1 MDIVA
6 QVQYNFK
13 IDEELKDTAEE
24 LSKEFS
30 SKQEFLSSMLD
41 SYKQFKQQNLDT
53 DIDMSQYNDIETNT
67 KQVLY
72 EAFKHIIYT
81 IQAHNTNN
89 KQLAISVEQDKIFIE
104 KERESFNQQIAD
116 IQATHNEE
124 LLKVSA
130 QHKAEL
136 QNKETLSQQMSETNK
151 KLSLELTELMR
162 TMESKQKEIEDL
174 KLIAGHTQS
183 ISNENTLLRKEI
195 EKVNSAL
202 KAQSDATVHQIKEL
216 TDLLS
221 IKEKDAYKADMKL
234 ESLEKS
240 FETLK
245 IEVENEKAQL
255 NSKELQIR
263 ELEKENTILS
273 TKLEM
278 LNVKEEK

>member
-1 MDIVA
+1 MA

-13 IDEELKDTAEE
+13 IDEQLKDTAEE

-30 SKQEFLSSMLD
+30 NKQEFLSSMLD
-41 SYKQFKQQNLDT
+41 SYKQCKQQNLDT
-53 DIDMSQYNDIETNT
+53 DIDMSKYNDIETNT
-67 KQVLY
+67 KQVLH

-81 IQAHNTNN
+81 IQANNTNN
-89 KQLAISVEQDKIFIE
+89 KQLAISVEQDKISIE
-104 KERESFNQQIAD
+104 KERKSFNQQIAD

-124 LLKVSA
+124 LLKVST
-130 QHKAEL
+130 QHEEEL

-151 KLSLELTELMR
+151 KLSLELTELR
-162 TMESKQKEIEDL
+162 GAMESKQKEIEDL
-174 KLIAGHTQS
+174 KLIAGHTQRIS
-183 ISNENTLLRKEI
+183 IENTNLRKEI

-202 KAQSDATVHQIKEL
+202 KAQSDATAHQIKEL